1 MSVAP
6 SSWHRSSTKA
16 STKKVQRLGQH
27 HSKCHP
33 TSCIFF
39 YSKESSEHPDKFP
52 KPGQVQA
59 QGRRVVEHWGNLI
72 VLFVHC
78 ICQIVTKVSWRI
90 QPFSGNQRFSSTH
103 SWSRSRP
110 RRSSASSLLIPSR
123 SERVAW
129 YDVAG
134 VKKKAFARWNLMK
147 TWWSQRLPTLVNA
160 MSMQWRYNAILIIWF
175 CSAFAPGSCRE
186 NIEARGSNGSKVFR
200 EGWFENHQWRALH
213 DAKAGNVKSFVKTH
227 QWLQEPSTFV
237 LAKDNIAPTEPPHV
251 ANTVSTWPPNQTLN
265 ISKIT

>member
-134 VKKKAFARWNLMK
+134 VKKRHLPDG
-147 TWWSQRLPTLVNA
+147 TWWKLDEVKDCQHLWMPC
-160 MSMQWRYNAILIIWF
+160 Q
-175 CSAFAPGSCRE
+175 CSDATTQSWLYDSAVHLHL
-186 NIEARGSNGSKVFR
+186 EAAER
-200 EGWFENHQWRALH
+200 
-213 DAKAGNVKSFVKTH
+213 T
-227 QWLQEPSTFV
+227 
-237 LAKDNIAPTEPPHV
+237 
-251 ANTVSTWPPNQTLN
+251 
-265 ISKIT
+265 